1 MSQSNTPQLPVL
13 YLIHLLPG
21 VISSIKIMPLF
32 INVQTSAACSKTIF
46 GAMIKKNKI
55 QSVSQ
60 MYFNNQ
66 ELAIWVMYE
75 ADYFDQG
82 CIIWI

>member
-1 MSQSNTPQLPVL
+1 
-13 YLIHLLPG
+13 
-21 VISSIKIMPLF
+21 
-32 INVQTSAACSKTIF
+32 
-46 GAMIKKNKI
+46 MIKKNKI

-82 CIIWI
+82 CIIWIWQTATNVLKYGIP